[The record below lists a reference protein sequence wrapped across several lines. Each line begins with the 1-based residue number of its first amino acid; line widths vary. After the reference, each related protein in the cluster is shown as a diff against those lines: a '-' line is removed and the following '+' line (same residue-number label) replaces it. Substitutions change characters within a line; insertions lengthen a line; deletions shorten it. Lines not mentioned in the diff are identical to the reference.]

1 MRRLRPR
8 LLGLFGHVEFLGG
21 FVGEEERLRG
31 EVFFL
36 AYHLHWSHDDILA
49 LPTEE
54 RWFYTRR
61 LSEQL
66 QEERAAIENSR
77 KS

>member
-1 MRRLRPR
+1 MRGLRPGLR
-8 LLGLFGHVEFLGG
+8 GLLGHVEFLGG

-49 LPTEE
+49 LPTED
-54 RWFYTRR
+54 RWYYARR

-66 QEERAAIENSR
+66 QEERAAVE
-77 KS
+77 KAAK